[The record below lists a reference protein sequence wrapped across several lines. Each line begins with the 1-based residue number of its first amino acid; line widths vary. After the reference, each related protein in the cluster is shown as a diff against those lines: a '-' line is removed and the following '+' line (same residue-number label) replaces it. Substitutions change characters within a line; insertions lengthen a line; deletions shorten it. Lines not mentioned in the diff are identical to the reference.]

1 MRFAR
6 RHAWRFAALLLVAT
20 AGVAAQV
27 ASPPAVAPVPESNA
41 RCTYRLAYAADG
53 AAEVQVTL
61 QCRALPA
68 GRHTFV
74 MPRAIPMG
82 YGEQLYDKH
91 VRNLRAASGEV
102 PFRVERESTD
112 LAGADK
118 DAPRWRLDP
127 PAVPGATLDRV
138 EYSVDLAAME
148 REILGASDTS
158 KVRPGYAGILGYS
171 VFGYIEGYEAEP
183 AQLEVTV
190 PEGWPAFTTLAPK
203 APADTGATKAYAAD
217 FYALADSQILLGP
230 GFDLRQTDAGVPLF
244 VAIYGEGPADAARIA
259 AEAEATMERLIDYFD
274 FPVFVHYTVHME
286 LLKPVSPQ
294 HKYFFSMEHL
304 NSSTFYLGHEGGLR
318 ASSPVA
324 DVARVRY
331 NFAHHFAHAWIPKR
345 AYGEGYFPHLWE
357 TAPVLDTI
365 WFSEG
370 FAQYAAMDA
379 LADALHDEGPVFR
392 ARMVQRRFRA
402 TLTEVPPYLLRLP
415 LAEVSRIASTRYSED
430 FRTGRAAFSRGGLMA
445 AEMDERIRAASGG
458 QKRLRDALRHLVKWG
473 LREKRGFRIDEL
485 PAIFAEATG
494 VDTRDILEKWLA
506 PYTPPAP
513 PPTSQPVTPLAPPPS
528 Q

>member
-1 MRFAR
+1 MRLACVLSLPATLFLLAAGS
-6 RHAWRFAALLLVAT
+6 HAQEPVT
-20 AGVAAQV
+20 
-27 ASPPAVAPVPESNA
+27 PPAAPPAPESNA

-53 AAEVQVTL
+53 ATEVQVTL
-61 QCRALPA
+61 ECRDLPA

-82 YGEQLYDKH
+82 YGEQPYDKY
-91 VRNLRAASGEV
+91 VRELRAASGADV

-112 LAGADK
+112 LAATDK
-118 DAPRWRLDP
+118 AAPRWRLDP
-127 PAVPGATLDRV
+127 PAVPGATLERI
-138 EYSVDLAAME
+138 EYAVDLAAME
-148 REILGASDTS
+148 REILGASDAS
-158 KVRPGYAGILGYS
+158 KVRPGYVGLLGYS
-171 VFGYIEGYEAEP
+171 VFGYIEGYENEP
-183 AQLEVTV
+183 LQLEVTA
-190 PEGWPAFTTLAPK
+190 PADWPVFTTLAPK
-203 APADTGATKAYAAD
+203 APADTGATKAYAGD

-230 GFDLRQTDAGVPLF
+230 NLNLRRTDAEVPLF
-244 VAIYGEGPADAARIA
+244 VAIYAEGAVDHARVA
-259 AEAEATMERLIDYFD
+259 VEAEVTMERIIDYFD
-274 FPVFVHYTVHME
+274 FPVFNHYTVHME

-294 HKYFFSMEHL
+294 HQYFFSMEHL
-304 NSSTFYLGHEGGLR
+304 NSSTFYLGHEDGLR
-318 ASSPVA
+318 ADSPVA
-324 DVARVRY
+324 NVTGVRY

-392 ARMVQRRFRA
+392 QRMVQRRFRA
-402 TLTEVPPYLLRLP
+402 TLTEVPPFLLRLP
-415 LAEVSRIASTRYSED
+415 LVEVSRIASTRYSED

-445 AEMDERIRAASGG
+445 AEMDERIRSASGG
-458 QKRLRDALRHLVKWG
+458 KKRLRDALRYLVRWG

-506 PYTPPAP
+506 PYK
-513 PPTSQPVTPLAPPPS
+513 PPTPQPASTLSQ
-528 Q
+528 